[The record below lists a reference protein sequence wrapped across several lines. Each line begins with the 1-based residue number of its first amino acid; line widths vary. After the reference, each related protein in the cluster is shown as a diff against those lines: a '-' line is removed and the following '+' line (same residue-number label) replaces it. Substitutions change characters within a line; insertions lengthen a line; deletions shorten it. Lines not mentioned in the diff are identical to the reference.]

1 MTTTRQRILFVIG
14 GLGTGGAER
23 QLLELASGLD
33 PERFEPLVCALE
45 AGYEFSEAFA
55 QRGVRVRELPRKGT
69 WDWSRLTGLR
79 SLVREVQP
87 AVVHAFLA
95 SPALYARLATVGL
108 PERIPV
114 IVSERT
120 VLPYPAYIRIAG
132 WLLCHRCDCFV
143 ANAEAVRASLLRWV
157 WPQRPRVEVIHN
169 GFDVDAIASR
179 GSRLEIRDAL
189 GWGDETVLLCV
200 GRLTDAKDFPTLLA
214 AFEQLSTRPGLR
226 LAIAG
231 EGSERGWI
239 EREMR
244 KRGLRVTLL
253 GLRKDVPDLLRAAD
267 LFVLSSKV
275 EGFPNVLG
283 EALAAELPVAATAA
297 GGVPEVVRDGLDG
310 RVVPVGDAAG
320 FADAIAELLDDPE
333 HAREMACTG
342 ARRVKEEFSL
352 EAMVERTQQL
362 YRSLLATRSR

>member
-1 MTTTRQRILFVIG
+1 VTEARRILFVIG

-23 QLLELASGLD
+23 QLLELACGLD
-33 PERFEPLVCALE
+33 REQFEPLVCALE
-45 AGYEFSEAFA
+45 AGYEFSAAFA
-55 QRGVRVRELPRKGT
+55 QRGIPVRELPRKGP
-69 WDWSRLTGLR
+69 WDWSRLAGLR
-79 SLVREVQP
+79 ALVREVRP
-87 AVVHAFLA
+87 ALIHAFLA
-95 SPALYARLATVGL
+95 SPALYARLATVRL
-108 PERIPV
+108 PEPMPV
-114 IVSERT
+114 VVSERT
-120 VLPYPAYIRIAG
+120 VLPYAGYVRIAA
-132 WLLCHRCDCFV
+132 WLLAHRCDCFV

-157 WPQRPRVEVIHN
+157 WPQRPRVEVIPN
-169 GFDVDAIASR
+169 GFDVDAIASGR
-179 GSRLEIRDAL
+179 PRREMRDAL

-200 GRLTDAKDFPTLLA
+200 GRLTDAKDFPTLLS
-214 AFEQLSTRPGLR
+214 AFERLRGRPGLR

-231 EGSERGWI
+231 EGSERGRI
-239 EREMR
+239 EREVQQ
-244 KRGLRVTLL
+244 RGLRVTLL

-320 FADAIAELLDDPE
+320 LADAIAELLDDPE
-333 HAREMACTG
+333 HAREMARTG
-342 ARRVKEEFSL
+342 ARRVRAEFSL

-362 YRSLLATRSR
+362 YRSLLDARSR